1 MNGGAFMEQK
11 HTLSVLVENHSG
23 VLSRVAG
30 LFSRRG
36 FNIDSLAVGETLNP
50 GISRITI
57 VVYGDDYIVDQV
69 SKQLNKLIDV
79 IKIKVFKPTEFVG
92 RELVLIKINAPAETR
107 AEVMQLV
114 NIFRAN
120 IVDVSTK
127 TLTVEISA
135 DQEKIIA
142 LTALLDQFGI
152 LEVVRTGMIAI
163 ERGSVKD
170 HVL

>member
-1 MNGGAFMEQK
+1 MEQK
-11 HTLSVLVENHSG
+11 HTLSVLVENHAG

-36 FNIDSLAVGETLNP
+36 FNIDSLAVGETQNP

-57 VVYGDDYIVDQV
+57 VVNGDDYIVDQV
-69 SKQLNKLIDV
+69 SKQLNKLVDI

-92 RELVLIKINAPAETR
+92 RELVLIKVSAPAKTR
-107 AEVMQLV
+107 AEVMQLA
-114 NIFRAN
+114 NIFRSN
-120 IVDVSTK
+120 IVDVSTE

-135 DQEKIIA
+135 DQEKIKA